1 MRFTNPFA
9 FILAFLYITTIAV
22 PLSPPTN
29 GMRSVGNALD
39 VRQIQV
45 ISDGP

>member
-1 MRFTNPFA
+1 MHFTNPFA
-9 FILAFLYITTIAV
+9 FILAFLYITTAV

-39 VRQIQV
+39 VRQVQV
-45 ISDGP
+45 IADGP